1 MKYSYFEFEREET
14 QSEMNKR
21 NQKEEKRESNL
32 DILRIDTF
40 YIILFVEIFLS
51 YSYKIKEYSSRY
63 LDG

>member
-1 MKYSYFEFEREET
+1 MKYSYFEFERDET

-40 YIILFVEIFLS
+40 SIILFLEIFLS

>member
-14 QSEMNKR
+14 QSEMNKK

-40 YIILFVEIFLS
+40 YFIL
-51 YSYKIKEYSSRY
+51 YSF
-63 LDG
+63 

>member
-40 YIILFVEIFLS
+40 YIILFLEIFLS